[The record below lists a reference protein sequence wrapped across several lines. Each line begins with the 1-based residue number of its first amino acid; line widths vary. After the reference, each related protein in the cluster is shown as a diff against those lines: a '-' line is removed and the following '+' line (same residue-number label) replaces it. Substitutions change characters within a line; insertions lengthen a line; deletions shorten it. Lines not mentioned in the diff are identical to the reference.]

1 MVLSK
6 ANFKLTQAVLVS
18 FEEEDYLDSNL
29 YLKLNHQVQVREL
42 RRSTFLSEDKKL
54 LTIVNVKKRKL
65 WWF

>member
-1 MVLSK
+1 VVLSK